1 MLKNSSLEFLRTS
14 GGKWFLNVRYLL
26 LSTPVII
33 SLSMLSAAASTQVD
47 LRTSSE
53 FLLFYSQLFVANIL
67 AIAVCAVWVIG
78 FSKTIFSKRDVTP
91 VPLWAVA
98 IFSMSVGALK
108 GAGTGFVIWSFQ
120 VEPDLTTAIT
130 SRVWQTTIL
139 GLWLVPALAL
149 VASRLELLQIQRDA
163 LVAEKVSRLLRDQ
176 ESAGKEGAQVALQE
190 FAKLARSRLIASTQE
205 NNFQPNRNYAEAIR
219 KLVDDHLRPLSHRI
233 WIQENKKYSN
243 YSLGETTR
251 RAIFEFPLASGL
263 ISSVLA
269 ITSIPNVARFA
280 GLGESL
286 LRVAVAGGAV
296 YLTLKIITLYRPKKY
311 LTAAFFFFS
320 STLIAAGVNFYSGE
334 ALFGRI
340 EDFRPFESVVAI
352 WIWLIQLGFL
362 CSFLLGVRRSRE
374 SLESELIDVY
384 GIEAINKAARFSQA
398 RIRNR
403 DFANYLHGQVQ
414 NKLLAIALG
423 LEKGTATKE
432 ELSGALSAVE
442 SVLESMGSEYE
453 LMNTSDLEAAML
465 RLKSQWLGFVDL
477 GWQVDSSVHAAP
489 ERDKTLL
496 LQVVEEALAN
506 SVRHGLAKNI
516 SVVMRNQGGRSTVEV
531 TDDGLG
537 PRDGKPGLGTS
548 LFRNVSDGNWSLQ
561 QQPNGGSKL
570 TVNF

>member
-1 MLKNSSLEFLRTS
+1 MLKNNSLEFLRTS

-26 LSTPVII
+26 LSTPLIV
-33 SLSMLSAAASTQVD
+33 SLSMLSAGSTQD
-47 LRTSSE
+47 SLKTSNE
-53 FLLFYSQLFVANIL
+53 FLLFYSTVFVANII
-67 AIAVCAVWVIG
+67 AITLCAVWVIL

-120 VEPDLTTAIT
+120 IEPDLTASIT

-176 ESAGKEGAQVALQE
+176 ESSGKEGAQVALQE

-205 NNFQPNRNYAEAIR
+205 NSFQPNRNYAEAIR

-233 WIQENKKYSN
+233 WIQENKKFSN
-243 YSLGETTR
+243 YSLTETAR
-251 RAIFEFPLASGL
+251 RAIIEFPR
-263 ISSVLA
+263 SSAVVGFMFAL
-269 ITSIPNVARFA
+269 TSIPTLLRYSS
-280 GLGESL
+280 LGEAL
-286 LRVAVAGGAV
+286 LRGLVSGAAV
-296 YLTLKIITLYRPKKY
+296 YLTLRILTLFQSKKDWISVIW
-311 LTAAFFFFS
+311 FFATTLFASAINFF
-320 STLIAAGVNFYSGE
+320 SGE
-334 ALFGRI
+334 ALFGPLA
-340 EDFRPFESVVAI
+340 EFRSFESVFAI
-352 WIWLIQLGFL
+352 WLWLVQLGFI

-374 SLESELIDVY
+374 SLKSELIDVY

-489 ERDKTLL
+489 ERDRTLL
-496 LQVVEEALAN
+496 IQVVEEALAN

-516 SVVMRNQGGRSTVEV
+516 SVVMRNQGGHSTVEV